1 MKDLVIGTS
10 NFNQNYGLS
19 NTKLRLKEIQKILNL
34 AKKNKI
40 KFIDTALDYNLTP
53 NFTKK
58 ISFKKFKIITKFK
71 LPKNDKKNFVNNLE
85 QLLIKEI
92 KKFNIKKF
100 HAILIHRSSDLTTIY
115 GKQIIKVLNSLKKK
129 KLIQYIGVSIY
140 DFNELKKIPSSFKID
155 LAQIPINV
163 FDQRF
168 LNKKILK
175 FFKNKKI
182 KLQARSVFLQGGL
195 LNKNKKMQKL
205 GEYQD
210 NFAKNCKKNLTDPLT
225 ASLSFVK
232 NLDQFRYINIGID
245 NAKQLKTI
253 IKSWN
258 NTKILNF
265 NEFKIKNLKIT
276 DPRKWK

>member
-58 ISFKKFKIITKFK
+58 ISFKKF
-71 LPKNDKKNFVNNLE
+71 
-85 QLLIKEI
+85 
-92 KKFNIKKF
+92 NIKKF

-115 GKQIIKVLNSLKKK
+115 GKQIIKVLSSLKKK
-129 KLIQYIGVSIY
+129 KLIQHIGVSIY

-195 LNKNKKMQKL
+195 LNKNRKMQKL
-205 GEYQD
+205 GEFQD
-210 NFAKNCKKNLTDPLT
+210 NFAKNCKKNFTDPLT

-232 NLDQFRYINIGID
+232 NLDQFRYVNIGID

-265 NEFKIKNLKIT
+265 NEFKIKSLKIT

>member
-40 KFIDTALDYNLTP
+40 KFIDTALDYNLTS

-85 QLLIKEI
+85 QVLIKEI

-140 DFNELKKIPSSFKID
+140 DFNELKKIPISFKID

-168 LNKKILK
+168 LNKKFLK

-210 NFAKNCKKNLTDPLT
+210 NFAKNCKKKFNRPSN
-225 ASLSFVK
+225 SLIIICK
-232 NLDQFRYINIGID
+232 KFR
-245 NAKQLKTI
+245 
-253 IKSWN
+253 SV
-258 NTKILNF
+258 
-265 NEFKIKNLKIT
+265 
-276 DPRKWK
+276 

>member
-19 NTKLRLKEIQKILNL
+19 NTKLRFKEIQKILNL

-53 NFTKK
+53 DFAKK
-58 ISFKKFKIITKFK
+58 FSFKKFKIITKLK
-71 LPKNDKKNFVNNLE
+71 LPKNNKKNFVKNLE
-85 QLLIKEI
+85 QILIDEI
-92 KKFNIKKF
+92 KKFNVKKF
-100 HAILIHRSSDLTTIY
+100 HAILIHRSSDLNTIY
-115 GKQIIKVLNSLKKK
+115 GKQLIKVLSSLKKK
-129 KLIQYIGVSIY
+129 KIIKYIGVSIY
-140 DFNELKKIPSSFKID
+140 VFKELNKIPSSFKVD
-155 LAQIPINV
+155 LVQIPINV

-168 LNKKILK
+168 LNKKFLN
-175 FFKNKKI
+175 FFKKRKI
-182 KLQARSVFLQGGL
+182 KLQARSIFLQGGL
-195 LNKNKKMQKL
+195 LNKNNKMPKL

-210 NFAKNCKKNLTDPLT
+210 NFTKKCKKNLTDPLT

-232 NLDQFRYINIGID
+232 NLDQIRYINIGVD
-245 NAKQLKTI
+245 NAKQLNMI

-265 NEFKIKNLKIT
+265 KEFKIKNLKIT
-276 DPRKWK
+276 DPRRWK

>member
-19 NTKLRLKEIQKILNL
+19 NKKLRLKEIQKILNL

-40 KFIDTALDYNLTP
+40 KFIDTALDYNLTS

-85 QLLIKEI
+85 QVLIKEI

-115 GKQIIKVLNSLKKK
+115 GKQIIKVLCSLKKK

-140 DFNELKKIPSSFKID
+140 DFNELKKIPISFKID

-168 LNKKILK
+168 LNKKFLK